1 MRFTVSRPKKKTS
14 TILNLVTNQDEDVS
28 LETIMFQDNQS
39 DMHMDDNEL
48 EDDNDY
54 DESCTEDERFIRYN
68 CCTDLV

>member
-1 MRFTVSRPKKKTS
+1 MHKKKTS
-14 TILNLVTNQDEDVS
+14 TILNLVTNRDEDVS

-54 DESCTEDERFIRYN
+54 DESCTKDERFTRYN

>member
-1 MRFTVSRPKKKTS
+1 MHKKKTS

-54 DESCTEDERFIRYN
+54 DESCTEDERFTRYN

>member
-39 DMHMDDNEL
+39 DMHMDHNEL

-54 DESCTEDERFIRYN
+54 DESCTKDERLIRYN